1 MSGLR
6 NNFQPVLAEDAPR
19 SESNVE
25 RRDSGPLKEIIA
37 QQDSLYK
44 YISWED
50 PARTIGSYFA
60 ALGFMLAVH
69 HMHLTQLTLK
79 TMAISLGVMS
89 MAEFAGRSFGPNN
102 FVSRM
107 RPRQYKTVP
116 ESTLNATL
124 KDIHDF
130 IQYAVVQA
138 QKILFAEDLEKTFG
152 AFAFTG
158 SLYFLIQFMSPFGI
172 AILGLTTIYTIP
184 LVTSPRGRGIARDG
198 KARAQ
203 EISNTAV
210 DQASSLAQDTKGT
223 MANISSMAQ
232 DTAGNLRQRAVNMVP
247 GSKQTENRSDV
258 TSTVSHSSSEP
269 TQARDISSQFPQN
282 DSDKSFEQSKHLASM
297 GSRGTSGSFNRSP
310 IKTVHVDPNQS
321 KDFSQSNFDS
331 SSSQSKD
338 TPSSFSHSTADDF
351 PSSTQPALGKS
362 KENTPS
368 FSHGATG
375 NLPSYGQATFSKPQD
390 ITPSYMSSKAK
401 DATSSYS
408 SSRPDDKTPSFGS
421 SMNNDMS
428 SGFSHG
434 TTDDF
439 SPSSKTNSN
448 FPPSEDQDMPDYAQH
463 RKSLNYSK
471 FPHVSSDNSGM
482 QSGSNK
488 QSGSTTLFG
497 KQAPT
502 GKKPSIDET
511 NYSLQN
517 KTDMTSDYQ
526 HFVPREAPN
535 RGMLSSQA
543 DTSMGKMPLGE
554 LIDEKDQAGDKAPQ
568 ISAGGL
574 NAMK

>member
-1 MSGLR
+1 
-6 NNFQPVLAEDAPR
+6 
-19 SESNVE
+19 
-25 RRDSGPLKEIIA
+25 
-37 QQDSLYK
+37 
-44 YISWED
+44 
-50 PARTIGSYFA
+50 
-60 ALGFMLAVH
+60 
-69 HMHLTQLTLK
+69 
-79 TMAISLGVMS
+79 
-89 MAEFAGRSFGPNN
+89 
-102 FVSRM
+102 M

-138 QKILFAEDLEKTFG
+138 QKIIFAEDLEKTFG

-158 SLYFLIQFMSPFGI
+158 SLYFLIQFMTPFGI
-172 AILGLTTIYTIP
+172 AILGLTTIYIIP

-198 KARAQ
+198 MARAQ
-203 EISNTAV
+203 EISNAAV
-210 DQASSLAQDTKGT
+210 DQASSIAQDPKGT

-247 GSKQTENRSDV
+247 GSKNTENRSDV
-258 TSTVSHSSSEP
+258 TSTVPHSSSGP
-269 TQARDISSQFPQN
+269 TQARDISSKFPQDN
-282 DSDKSFEQSKHLASM
+282 SKSSEQSKHLAFM
-297 GSRGTSGSFNRSP
+297 GSRGASGSFDRSP
-310 IKTVHVDPNQS
+310 IKTVHVDPHLSN
-321 KDFSQSNFDS
+321 DFSQSGFDS

-338 TPSSFSHSTADDF
+338 IPSTYSHSTTDDF
-351 PSSTQPALGKS
+351 PSNTQPALGKS
-362 KENTPS
+362 KDNTPS

-375 NLPSYGQATFSKPQD
+375 SLPSYGQATFNKPQD
-390 ITPSYMSSKAK
+390 VTPSYMSSKAK
-401 DATSSYS
+401 EATSGYS
-408 SSRPDDKTPSFGS
+408 SSRPDDKSSTFSS
-421 SMNNDMS
+421 SMNKDMS

-434 TTDDF
+434 TTGDF
-439 SPSSKTNSN
+439 SPSSNTSSN
-448 FPPSEDQDMPDYAQH
+448 FPPSKDQEMPDYAQH

-471 FPHVSSDNSGM
+471 FPHVSNDDSGM

-497 KQAPT
+497 NQAPA

-517 KTDMTSDYQ
+517 RTDMTSDYQ

-535 RGMLSSQA
+535 RGMLSSHA

-554 LIDEKDQAGDKAPQ
+554 LIDEKEQAGDKAPP

>member
-1 MSGLR
+1 MSGLQ

-19 SESNVE
+19 SQSNVE
-25 RRDSGPLKEIIA
+25 RRDSGPLKEMIA

-44 YISWED
+44 YISWEN

-79 TMAISLGVMS
+79 TMAIGLGVMS

-152 AFAFTG
+152 AFVVTG
-158 SLYFLIQFMSPFGI
+158 SLYFLTQFMSPFGI

-198 KARAQ
+198 MARAQ

-232 DTAGNLRQRAVNMVP
+232 DTAGDVRRRAVNMVP

-258 TSTVSHSSSEP
+258 TSTVPHSSSGP
-269 TQARDISSQFPQN
+269 TQARDISSKYPQD
-282 DSDKSFEQSKHLASM
+282 DSDTSFEQSKHLASM
-297 GSRGTSGSFNRSP
+297 GARGTSGNLDRSP

-321 KDFSQSNFDS
+321 KDFSQSSFDS

-338 TPSSFSHSTADDF
+338 TPSSFSHGTSDDF
-351 PSSTQPALGKS
+351 PSNKS
-362 KENTPS
+362 S
-368 FSHGATG
+368 
-375 NLPSYGQATFSKPQD
+375 
-390 ITPSYMSSKAK
+390 
-401 DATSSYS
+401 
-408 SSRPDDKTPSFGS
+408 
-421 SMNNDMS
+421 
-428 SGFSHG
+428 
-434 TTDDF
+434 
-439 SPSSKTNSN
+439 SN
-448 FPPSEDQDMPDYAQH
+448 FPPSKDQDMPDYAQN
-463 RKSLNYSK
+463 RKSINYSK
-471 FPHVSSDNSGM
+471 FPHVSSDSSGV
-482 QSGSNK
+482 QPGSSK
-488 QSGSTTLFG
+488 QGSSTLFG
-497 KQAPT
+497 NQAPA

-517 KTDMTSDYQ
+517 RSDQTSDYQ
-526 HFVPREAPN
+526 HFVPREALN
-535 RGMLSSQA
+535 RGMLDSHA
-543 DTSMGKMPLGE
+543 GTSIGKMPLGE
-554 LIDEKDQAGDKAPQ
+554 LIDEKEQAGDQAPP

>member
-6 NNFQPVLAEDAPR
+6 DNFQPVLAEDAPR
-19 SESNVE
+19 SQSNVE
-25 RRDSGPLKEIIA
+25 RRDSGPLKDIIA

-69 HMHLTQLTLK
+69 NMHLTQLVLK
-79 TMAISLGVMS
+79 TMAIGLGVMS

-124 KDIHDF
+124 NDIHDL
-130 IQYAVVQA
+130 IQYSVVQA
-138 QKILFAEDLEKTFG
+138 QKVIFAEDLEKTFG
-152 AFAFTG
+152 AFVATG
-158 SLYFLIQFMSPFGI
+158 SLYFLIQFMTPFGI
-172 AILGLTTIYTIP
+172 AILGLTTIYIIP

-198 KARAQ
+198 MARAQ
-203 EISNTAV
+203 EISNAAV
-210 DQASSLAQDTKGT
+210 DQANSIAQDPKGT

-247 GSKQTENRSDV
+247 SSKQTENRADV
-258 TSTVSHSSSEP
+258 TSTVPHSASGP
-269 TQARDISSQFPQN
+269 TQARDISSKFPQD
-282 DSDKSFEQSKHLASM
+282 DSKSSEQSRHLASM
-297 GSRGTSGSFNRSP
+297 GSRGTSGSFDRSP

-321 KDFSQSNFDS
+321 KDSPSTS
-331 SSSQSKD
+331 SHG
-338 TPSSFSHSTADDF
+338 TTDDF
-351 PSSTQPALGKS
+351 PSNTQPALGKS

-375 NLPSYGQATFSKPQD
+375 SLLSYGQAIFSKPQD
-390 ITPSYMSSKAK
+390 STPSYMSSKAK
-401 DATSSYS
+401 EATSSYS
-408 SSRPDDKTPSFGS
+408 SSRPDDKTSTFGS
-421 SMNNDMS
+421 SMNKDMS

-439 SPSSKTNSN
+439 SPSSKTSSN
-448 FPPSEDQDMPDYAQH
+448 FPPSKDQEMPDYAQH

-471 FPHVSSDNSGM
+471 FPHVSSDNSGT
-482 QSGSNK
+482 QSTSNQ

-497 KQAPT
+497 NQAPT

-517 KTDMTSDYQ
+517 RRDMTSDYQ

-535 RGMLSSQA
+535 RGMLGSQA

-554 LIDEKDQAGDKAPQ
+554 LIDEKEQAGDKAPP
-568 ISAGGL
+568 ISGGGL

>member
-79 TMAISLGVMS
+79 TMAIGLGVMS

-158 SLYFLIQFMSPFGI
+158 SLYFLVQFMSPFGI

-198 KARAQ
+198 VARAQ

-258 TSTVSHSSSEP
+258 TSTVPHSSSGP

-297 GSRGTSGSFNRSP
+297 GSRGTSGSFDRSP
-310 IKTVHVDPNQS
+310 IKIVHVDPN
-321 KDFSQSNFDS
+321 
-331 SSSQSKD
+331 
-338 TPSSFSHSTADDF
+338 H
-351 PSSTQPALGKS
+351 
-362 KENTPS
+362 
-368 FSHGATG
+368 
-375 NLPSYGQATFSKPQD
+375 
-390 ITPSYMSSKAK
+390 
-401 DATSSYS
+401 YS

-439 SPSSKTNSN
+439 SPSSK
-448 FPPSEDQDMPDYAQH
+448 DQDMPDYAQH

-554 LIDEKDQAGDKAPQ
+554 LIDEKEQAGDKAPQ

>member
-19 SESNVE
+19 SQNNVE
-25 RRDSGPLKEIIA
+25 RRDSGPLKDIIA

-69 HMHLTQLTLK
+69 HMHLTQLVLK
-79 TMAISLGVMS
+79 TMAIGLGVMS

-138 QKILFAEDLEKTFG
+138 QKVIFAEDLEKTFG
-152 AFAFTG
+152 AFVATG
-158 SLYFLIQFMSPFGI
+158 SLYFLIQFMTPFGI
-172 AILGLTTIYTIP
+172 AILGLTTIYIIP

-198 KARAQ
+198 MARAQ
-203 EISNTAV
+203 EISNAAV
-210 DQASSLAQDTKGT
+210 DQANSIAQDPKGT

-247 GSKQTENRSDV
+247 GSKQTENRADV
-258 TSTVSHSSSEP
+258 TSTVAHNSSGP
-269 TQARDISSQFPQN
+269 TQARDISSKFPQE
-282 DSDKSFEQSKHLASM
+282 DSKSSEQSKHSASM
-297 GSRGTSGSFNRSP
+297 GSHGTSSSFDRSP
-310 IKTVHVDPNQS
+310 IKTVHVDPSQT
-321 KDFSQSNFDS
+321 KDFSQSSFDS

-338 TPSSFSHSTADDF
+338 TPSTFSHSTTDDF
-351 PSSTQPALGKS
+351 PSNTQPALGKS

-368 FSHGATG
+368 FSHSATG
-375 NLPSYGQATFSKPQD
+375 SLPSYGQATFSKPQD

-401 DATSSYS
+401 EATSSYS
-408 SSRPDDKTPSFGS
+408 SSRPDDTTSSFGS
-421 SMNNDMS
+421 SMNKDMS
-428 SGFSHG
+428 SGFSLG
-434 TTDDF
+434 TTNDF
-439 SPSSKTNSN
+439 SPSSKATSN
-448 FPPSEDQDMPDYAQH
+448 FPPSRDKDMPDYAQH

-471 FPHVSSDNSGM
+471 FPHVSNDNSDM
-482 QSGSNK
+482 

-497 KQAPT
+497 NQAPT

-517 KTDMTSDYQ
+517 RTDMTSDYQ

-535 RGMLSSQA
+535 RGILGSQA

-554 LIDEKDQAGDKAPQ
+554 LLDEKKQAGDKAPP

-574 NAMK
+574 NAME

>member
-19 SESNVE
+19 SQNNVE
-25 RRDSGPLKEIIA
+25 RRDSGPLKDIIA

-69 HMHLTQLTLK
+69 HMHLTQLVLK
-79 TMAISLGVMS
+79 TMAIGLGVMS

-138 QKILFAEDLEKTFG
+138 QKVVFAEDLEKTFG
-152 AFAFTG
+152 AFVATG
-158 SLYFLIQFMSPFGI
+158 SLYFLIQFMTPFGI
-172 AILGLTTIYTIP
+172 AILGLTTIYIIP

-198 KARAQ
+198 IARAQ
-203 EISNTAV
+203 EISNAAV
-210 DQASSLAQDTKGT
+210 DQANSIAQDPKGT

-247 GSKQTENRSDV
+247 GSKQTENRADV
-258 TSTVSHSSSEP
+258 TSTVAHNSSGP
-269 TQARDISSQFPQN
+269 TQARDISSKFPQD
-282 DSDKSFEQSKHLASM
+282 DSKSSEQSKHLASM
-297 GSRGTSGSFNRSP
+297 GAHGTSGSFDRSP
-310 IKTVHVDPNQS
+310 VKTVHVDPSQS
-321 KDFSQSNFDS
+321 KNSSQSSFDS
-331 SSSQSKD
+331 SSSQSKN
-338 TPSSFSHSTADDF
+338 TPSTFSHNTTEDF
-351 PSSTQPALGKS
+351 PSNTQPALGKS
-362 KENTPS
+362 KENTLS

-375 NLPSYGQATFSKPQD
+375 SLPSYGQATFSKPQD

-401 DATSSYS
+401 EATSNYS
-408 SSRPDDKTPSFGS
+408 SSRPDDQTSSFGS
-421 SMNNDMS
+421 SMNKDMF

-434 TTDDF
+434 TTKDF
-439 SPSSKTNSN
+439 SPSSKDTSN
-448 FPPSEDQDMPDYAQH
+448 FPPSKDQDMPDYAQH

-471 FPHVSSDNSGM
+471 FPHVSNDNSDM
-482 QSGSNK
+482 
-488 QSGSTTLFG
+488 QSGSTTLFDN
-497 KQAPT
+497 QAPT

-517 KTDMTSDYQ
+517 RTDMTSDYQ

-535 RGMLSSQA
+535 RGMFGSQA

-554 LIDEKDQAGDKAPQ
+554 LIDEKEQAGDKAPP

>member
-6 NNFQPVLAEDAPR
+6 DNFQPVLAEDAPR
-19 SESNVE
+19 SQNNVE
-25 RRDSGPLKEIIA
+25 RRDSGPLKDIIA

-69 HMHLTQLTLK
+69 HLHLTQLTLK
-79 TMAISLGVMS
+79 TMAIGLGVMS

-138 QKILFAEDLEKTFG
+138 QKIIFAEDLEKTFG
-152 AFAFTG
+152 AFAFTA
-158 SLYFLIQFMSPFGI
+158 SLYFLIQFMTPFGI
-172 AILGLTTIYTIP
+172 AILGLTTIYIIP
-184 LVTSPRGRGIARDG
+184 LVTSPQGRGIARDG
-198 KARAQ
+198 MARAQ
-203 EISNTAV
+203 EISNAAV
-210 DQASSLAQDTKGT
+210 DQANSIAQNSKGT

-247 GSKQTENRSDV
+247 GSKNTENRSDV
-258 TSTVSHSSSEP
+258 TSTVPHSSSGP
-269 TQARDISSQFPQN
+269 TQARDISSKFPQ
-282 DSDKSFEQSKHLASM
+282 DDFKSSEQSKHLASM
-297 GSRGTSGSFNRSP
+297 GSRGTSGSFGRSP

-321 KDFSQSNFDS
+321 NDFSQSGFDS

-338 TPSSFSHSTADDF
+338 TPSTFSHGTSDDF
-351 PSSTQPALGKS
+351 PSNTQPVLGKS
-362 KENTPS
+362 KDNTPS

-375 NLPSYGQATFSKPQD
+375 SLPSYGQATFSKPQD

-401 DATSSYS
+401 EATSSYS
-408 SSRPDDKTPSFGS
+408 SSRPDEKLSSFGS
-421 SMNNDMS
+421 GMNKDMS

-439 SPSSKTNSN
+439 SPSSKTSSN
-448 FPPSEDQDMPDYAQH
+448 FPPSKDQEMPDYAQH

-471 FPHVSSDNSGM
+471 FPHVSNDNSGK

-488 QSGSTTLFG
+488 QPGSTTLFG
-497 KQAPT
+497 NQAPA

-517 KTDMTSDYQ
+517 RTDMTSDYQ

-535 RGMLSSQA
+535 RGMLSSQT
-543 DTSMGKMPLGE
+543 DSSMGKMPIGE
-554 LIDEKDQAGDKAPQ
+554 LIDEKEQAGDKAPP
-568 ISAGGL
+568 ISSGGL

>member
-6 NNFQPVLAEDAPR
+6 DNFQPVLAEDAPR
-19 SESNVE
+19 SQSNVE
-25 RRDSGPLKEIIA
+25 RRDSGPLKDIIA

-69 HMHLTQLTLK
+69 NMHLTQLVLK
-79 TMAISLGVMS
+79 TVAIGLGVMS

-130 IQYAVVQA
+130 IQYSVVQA
-138 QKILFAEDLEKTFG
+138 QKVIFAEDLEKTFG
-152 AFAFTG
+152 AFVATG
-158 SLYFLIQFMSPFGI
+158 SLYFLIQFMTPFGI
-172 AILGLTTIYTIP
+172 AILGLTTIYIIP

-198 KARAQ
+198 MARAQ
-203 EISNTAV
+203 EISNAAV
-210 DQASSLAQDTKGT
+210 DQANSIAQDPKGT

-247 GSKQTENRSDV
+247 GSKQTENRADV
-258 TSTVSHSSSEP
+258 TSTVPHSASGP
-269 TQARDISSQFPQN
+269 TQARDISSKFPQD
-282 DSDKSFEQSKHLASM
+282 DSKSSEQSKHLASM
-297 GSRGTSGSFNRSP
+297 GSRGISGSFDRSP

-321 KDFSQSNFDS
+321 KDFSQSSFDS
-331 SSSQSKD
+331 SSSQSKN
-338 TPSSFSHSTADDF
+338 TPSTFSHGTTDDF
-351 PSSTQPALGKS
+351 PSNTQPTLGKS

-368 FSHGATG
+368 VSHGATG
-375 NLPSYGQATFSKPQD
+375 SLPSYGQATFSKPQD

-401 DATSSYS
+401 EATSGYS
-408 SSRPDDKTPSFGS
+408 SSRPDDKTSSFGS
-421 SMNNDMS
+421 SMNKDMS

-434 TTDDF
+434 TTEDF
-439 SPSSKTNSN
+439 SASSKTSSN
-448 FPPSEDQDMPDYAQH
+448 FPPSKDQDMPDFAQH
-463 RKSLNYSK
+463 RKSVNYSK
-471 FPHVSSDNSGM
+471 FPHVSSDSSGM
-482 QSGSNK
+482 QSATNK
-488 QSGSTTLFG
+488 QSGSSALFG
-497 KQAPT
+497 NQAPT

-517 KTDMTSDYQ
+517 KRDMTSDYQ

-535 RGMLSSQA
+535 RGMVGSQG

-554 LIDEKDQAGDKAPQ
+554 LIDEKEQAGNKAPP
-568 ISAGGL
+568 ISGGGL

>member
-1 MSGLR
+1 MMSGLR

-79 TMAISLGVMS
+79 IMAIGLGVMS

-138 QKILFAEDLEKTFG
+138 QKIIFAEDLEKTFG

-172 AILGLTTIYTIP
+172 AILGLTTIYIIP
-184 LVTSPRGRGIARDG
+184 FVTSPRGRGIARDG
-198 KARAQ
+198 MARAQ

-247 GSKQTENRSDV
+247 GSKNTENRADV
-258 TSTVSHSSSEP
+258 TSTVPHSSSGP
-269 TQARDISSQFPQN
+269 TQARDISSKFPQD
-282 DSDKSFEQSKHLASM
+282 DSKSSEQSKHLASM
-297 GSRGTSGSFNRSP
+297 GSRGTSGSFDRSP
-310 IKTVHVDPNQS
+310 IKTVHVDPSQS
-321 KDFSQSNFDS
+321 KDFSQSS

-338 TPSSFSHSTADDF
+338 TPSTFSHGTTDDF
-351 PSSTQPALGKS
+351 PSNTQPALGKS

-368 FSHGATG
+368 FSHGTA
-375 NLPSYGQATFSKPQD
+375 
-390 ITPSYMSSKAK
+390 
-401 DATSSYS
+401 
-408 SSRPDDKTPSFGS
+408 
-421 SMNNDMS
+421 
-428 SGFSHG
+428 
-434 TTDDF
+434 DDF
-439 SPSSKTNSN
+439 SPSSKTSSN
-448 FPPSEDQDMPDYAQH
+448 FPPSKDQDMPDYAQH

-471 FPHVSSDNSGM
+471 FPHISNDNSGM

-488 QSGSTTLFG
+488 QSGSTTHFG
-497 KQAPT
+497 NQAPA
-502 GKKPSIDET
+502 GKKPSIDKT

-517 KTDMTSDYQ
+517 RTDMTSDYQ
-526 HFVPREAPN
+526 HFVPRKAPN

-554 LIDEKDQAGDKAPQ
+554 LIDEKEQAGDKAPP

>member
-6 NNFQPVLAEDAPR
+6 NNDQPVLAEDAP
-19 SESNVE
+19 SSQNNVE
-25 RRDSGPLKEIIA
+25 RRDSGPLKDIIA

-50 PARTIGSYFA
+50 PAQTVGSYFA

-69 HMHLTQLTLK
+69 HMHLTQLVLK
-79 TMAISLGVMS
+79 TMAIGLGVMS

-107 RPRQYKTVP
+107 RPRQYKKVP
-116 ESTLNATL
+116 ESTLNGTL

-138 QKILFAEDLEKTFG
+138 QKVIFAEDLEKTFG
-152 AFAFTG
+152 AFVATG
-158 SLYFLIQFMSPFGI
+158 SLYFLIQFMTPFGI
-172 AILGLTTIYTIP
+172 AILGLTTIYIIP

-198 KARAQ
+198 MARAQ
-203 EISNTAV
+203 EISNAAV
-210 DQASSLAQDTKGT
+210 DQANSIAQDPKGT

-247 GSKQTENRSDV
+247 GSKQTENRADV
-258 TSTVSHSSSEP
+258 TSPVAHSSSGP
-269 TQARDISSQFPQN
+269 TQARDISSKVPQD
-282 DSDKSFEQSKHLASM
+282 DSNKPSEQSKHLASM
-297 GSRGTSGSFNRSP
+297 GSRGTSGSSDRSS
-310 IKTVHVDPNQS
+310 IKTVHVDPSQS
-321 KDFSQSNFDS
+321 KDLSQSSFDS

-338 TPSSFSHSTADDF
+338 TPSTFSHGTTDDF
-351 PSSTQPALGKS
+351 PSNTQPALGKS

-375 NLPSYGQATFSKPQD
+375 SLPSYGQAT
-390 ITPSYMSSKAK
+390 
-401 DATSSYS
+401 SSYT
-408 SSRPDDKTPSFGS
+408 SSRPDDKNSSFGS
-421 SMNNDMS
+421 NMNKDMS

-439 SPSSKTNSN
+439 SPSSKTSSN
-448 FPPSEDQDMPDYAQH
+448 FPPSKDQDMPDYAQH

-471 FPHVSSDNSGM
+471 FPHVSSDNSAM
-482 QSGSNK
+482 PSGSNK

-497 KQAPT
+497 NQAPA

-517 KTDMTSDYQ
+517 RTDMTSDYQ

-535 RGMLSSQA
+535 RGMLGSQA
-543 DTSMGKMPLGE
+543 DTSMGSIPLGE
-554 LIDEKDQAGDKAPQ
+554 LIDEKEQAGDKAPP

>member
-79 TMAISLGVMS
+79 TMAIGLGVMS

-138 QKILFAEDLEKTFG
+138 QKILFAEDLEKTFVHVS
-152 AFAFTG
+152 FRHCH
-158 SLYFLIQFMSPFGI
+158 PR
-172 AILGLTTIYTIP
+172 LTTIYTIP

-198 KARAQ
+198 VARAQ

-258 TSTVSHSSSEP
+258 TSTVSHSSSGP

-351 PSSTQPALGKS
+351 PSSTQPALGNS
-362 KENTPS
+362 KENTAS

-401 DATSSYS
+401 EATSSYS

-448 FPPSEDQDMPDYAQH
+448 FPPSKDQDMPDYAQH

-471 FPHVSSDNSGM
+471 FPHVSSDNSGI
-482 QSGSNK
+482 

-517 KTDMTSDYQ
+517 KTDITSDYQ

-543 DTSMGKMPLGE
+543 DTSVGKMPLGE
-554 LIDEKDQAGDKAPQ
+554 LIDERIRREIRLHQSPLVA
-568 ISAGGL
+568 
-574 NAMK
+574 